1 MPRFLGKGEC
11 DKTTH
16 DCKFVMWGDFKLFLR
31 ASRIPFPDRDL
42 RRPGRAIGALIAAM
56 ALSTATIATA
66 NGVSENVS
74 WQFETTA
81 DKANKAMVL
90 DMSER
95 RRGGYYDGFGTTVNN
110 HNTTNVGTQVNC
122 NVGANAI
129 GNQAQNSQ
137 VANSPTVS
145 NTSSTDSSSTGNAAQ
160 NGSGDGTG
168 ATDTAQDNSGD
179 VSAGVSGSDTT
190 SSSGAISTGS
200 SDQALNN
207 HQDNSGNQYASVDN
221 SLACD
226 MTGSTVSGAVD
237 APYGGGPL
245 N

>member
-1 MPRFLGKGEC
+1 MSLR
-11 DKTTH
+11 TH
-16 DCKFVMWGDFKLFLR
+16 R
-31 ASRIPFPDRDL
+31 NTPADRYARL
-42 RRPGRAIGALIAAM
+42 SVFAIAALF
-56 ALSTATIATA
+56 AGASLSMTTIATA

-81 DKANKAMVL
+81 DKANRAMVL

-110 HNTTNVGTQVNC
+110 TNTTNVGTQVNC

-145 NTSSTDSSSTGNAAQ
+145 NSSSTDSTSTGNAAQ
-160 NGSGDGTG
+160 SGSGDGAGSTG
-168 ATDTAQDNSGD
+168 TDQNNSGD

-207 HQDNSGNQYASVDN
+207 HQDNSGNQHASVDN

-226 MTGSTVSGAVD
+226 MTGSTVSGTVD
-237 APYGGGPL
+237 MPFGGGPL